1 MVAAWEVSRVDLQE
15 TSSPDPNG
23 RIDTI
28 GWLFAAFVVVIT
40 AIAVIIMVTNSVSHV
55 VGRLGIVLSQ

>member
-1 MVAAWEVSRVDLQE
+1 MVDLHE
-15 TSSPDPNG
+15 TSNPDPNG

-40 AIAVIIMVTNSVSHV
+40 AIAVIIAYNATDIMVTNSVSHV
-55 VGRLGIVLSQ
+55 VRSPG